1 MARQQVRGVMIIPE
15 KFRLLNTLL
24 THVGTRYKIY
34 ADRAKTVLLL
44 DAVFTGTKKDSY
56 TYYDDSMY
64 DDQILYFTTNMQLSD
79 DSWCGES
86 PLTRVVLRR
95 EQVSSSGII
104 VTPNVTIYK
113 LGLSGGFNIIAS
125 DFIRYEGT
133 SAHDA
138 TTYRIEDEI
147 TGEVVFEKIDDRD
160 NLLTIKTPENILKP
174 NRVYRISVRFKDV
187 VGRYSNYGSMLYNY
201 SNLLYTMFPT
211 ETLTTMYGSKLVIE
225 NNAKER
231 VITDVVSVE
240 GFIDGESVYIGSMSD
255 NKIVID
261 TKQFTVGDILNLKI
275 TLGDNERFITVYISK
290 LKTSSV
296 VDPTFALSNV
306 FENITL
312 DLDTNIDTYGTT
324 KQEFKDGYI
333 YDYTPDQQL
342 VRYKY
347 DNVTKKLT
355 NYTILRQYDVYI
367 PVTARRVIENP
378 IDGNIIVLTIDTG
391 IADPNNILILDIN
404 NYDMINNIT
413 INNSNHSALYS
424 QQPLIIDGVLYIINY
439 YNTVTNTKTVHTL
452 NLTTYTLELK
462 GTISFDS
469 LEANTSAITNV
480 AGYNQILY
488 KDEIYFINNGGLPT
502 TNNTV
507 GKTVYKL
514 NRTTLTLETVGVLN
528 IDMGISAGGYSSALI
543 TLKNGRV
550 ALVFSKYNSR
560 TISGIYYI
568 DLDTM
573 TVDTTNMIVGTAH
586 TNTHYHNVLLN
597 DGTFLFFNNIECV
610 HFK

>member
-211 ETLTTMYGSKLVIE
+211 ETLTTMYGSKLVIK

-240 GFIDGESVYIGSMSD
+240 GFIDGESVFIGSMSD

-261 TKQFTVGDILNLKI
+261 TRQFSVGDILTLKI
-275 TLGDNERFITVYISK
+275 TLGDDERFITVYISK

-367 PVTARRVIENP
+367 PVTTRRVIENP
-378 IDGNIIVLTIDTG
+378 IDGNIIVLTVDTG
-391 IADPNNILILDIN
+391 ITDPNNILVLDIN
-404 NYDMINNIT
+404 NYDMINNIS
-413 INNSNHSALYS
+413 INNSNLSAIYT

-439 YNTVTNTKTVHTL
+439 YNTITTTKTVHTL

-462 GTISFDS
+462 GNISFDS

-514 NRTTLTLETVGVLN
+514 NRTTLTLETVGILN

-543 TLKNGRV
+543 TLKNGRI

-573 TVDTTNMIVGTAH
+573 TVDTTNMITGTAH
-586 TNTHYHNVLLN
+586 TTTHHHNVLLN
-597 DGTFLFFNNIECV
+597 DGTFLFFNSTECV